1 MNIGQPL
8 PDPRTAVIRDL
19 SSQIDSFFAAGN
31 RVQHIAIGVS
41 GESCGAGMASHQQK
55 LRAERDKLAPTVRYL
70 FDQGHTMHQAAEA
83 MGIAMKRLK
92 LISKENGIKFP
103 AAS

>member
-8 PDPRTAVIRDL
+8 PDPRTAVMNNL
-19 SSQIDSFFAAGN
+19 SRQIDSFFAAGG
-31 RVQHIAIGVS
+31 RAQHIAAGIS
-41 GESCGAGMASHQQK
+41 GEYCGPGMASHQQK
-55 LRAERDKLAPTVRYL
+55 LRAERDKLAPTVQYL

-92 LISKENGIKFP
+92 LIAKENGIKFP

>member
-19 SSQIDSFFAAGN
+19 SSQIDSFFSAGG
-31 RVQHIAIGVS
+31 RAQHIPPGVS
-41 GESCGAGMASHQQK
+41 GEYCGPGMASHQQK
-55 LRAERDKLAPTVRYL
+55 LRAERDKLAPTVRNL

-83 MGIAMKRLK
+83 MGIAVKRLK
-92 LISKENGIKFP
+92 LIAKENGIKFP
-103 AAS
+103 AAT

>member
-1 MNIGQPL
+1 
-8 PDPRTAVIRDL
+8 
-19 SSQIDSFFAAGN
+19 
-31 RVQHIAIGVS
+31 VQ
-41 GESCGAGMASHQQK
+41 
-55 LRAERDKLAPTVRYL
+55 YL

-92 LISKENGIKFP
+92 LIAKENVIKFP